1 MNLFT
6 RKKRSTNSGDIEMLE
21 IPAHKRLGRKK
32 TSSIRKS
39 IFSTTTPKPNSN
51 TNPTPIKIS
60 KNILKIYR
68 TRVRRSICR
77 FKPRKSCKTHKSC
90 KYASGKTRKFCRKL
104 KNKRI

>member
-1 MNLFT
+1 MKFFT
-6 RKKRSTNSGDIEMLE
+6 RKKRSSNTGDIEMLE

-32 TSSIRKS
+32 TSSTRH
-39 IFSTTTPKPNSN
+39 STSASPITTPV
-51 TNPTPIKIS
+51 KIS
-60 KNILKIYR
+60 ENVIKKNVIKIYR
-68 TRVRRSICR
+68 TRVRKSMCR

>member
-32 TSSIRKS
+32 TSSIRN
-39 IFSTTTPKPNSN
+39 STSPSPSPNL
-51 TNPTPIKIS
+51 IKIN
-60 KNILKIYR
+60 KNVIKIYR

-77 FKPRKSCKTHKSC
+77 FKVRKSCKTHKSC
-90 KYASGKTRKFCRKL
+90 KYASGKTRKFCRKI